1 MPESRQKLTIYS
13 AQGGAQSP
21 PPHVE
26 WHCMPVPQVVRR
38 KMTHGERL
46 LRNSAIACALLFV
59 ILSLRNIDQPWAQVA
74 SGGVERALTASID
87 LDETLGNLSFVRN
100 LVPESALVFWNLSD
114 ADRLKRPVAGAL
126 LHDYTEQQPWYE
138 FRAGAEEDVAVGKA
152 GTLARQAQTDAG
164 DWVLEIVH
172 DDGSSTVYAYVTR
185 GTIEPGESVSRGEI
199 LAQSGAQ
206 GSVYLEYR
214 REGQPCPVSEFLP

>member
-87 LDETLGNLSFVRN
+87 LTRRWVICPSCAIWCQRARWCSGI
-100 LVPESALVFWNLSD
+100 SAT
-114 ADRLKRPVAGAL
+114 PIG
-126 LHDYTEQQPWYE
+126 
-138 FRAGAEEDVAVGKA
+138 
-152 GTLARQAQTDAG
+152 
-164 DWVLEIVH
+164 
-172 DDGSSTVYAYVTR
+172 
-185 GTIEPGESVSRGEI
+185 
-199 LAQSGAQ
+199 
-206 GSVYLEYR
+206 
-214 REGQPCPVSEFLP
+214 